1 MGQWHKQGLR
11 ATDKGFLS
19 ISLENYLSLL
29 KWTAKNKPS
38 VGKPPTTPEV
48 EPILK
53 RLGIDGSVWLDLVW
67 KFKKY
72 YQGSVA
78 GMPES
83 MAEHAASHQHRWRRG
98 QRAVRR
104 ILAANEYA
112 VG

>member
-1 MGQWHKQGLR
+1 MVSDTKVR
-11 ATDKGFLS
+11 ASDKGFLS
-19 ISLENYLSLL
+19 MSLVDYLSLL

-38 VGKPPTTPEV
+38 ISKPPTTPEV

-78 GMPES
+78 GMPDS
-83 MAEHAASHQHRWRRG
+83 MAAHAAEHQHRWRRG

-104 ILAANEYA
+104 VFAAP
-112 VG
+112 G

>member
-1 MGQWHKQGLR
+1 M
-11 ATDKGFLS
+11 
-19 ISLENYLSLL
+19 SLADYLSLL

-38 VGKPPTTPEV
+38 VGKPPMTPEV

-78 GMPES
+78 GMRDS
-83 MAEHAASHQHRWRRG
+83 MAAHAAAHQHRWRRG

-104 ILAANEYA
+104 VFASA
-112 VG
+112 G

>member
-1 MGQWHKQGLR
+1 MYAHSDTKVR
-11 ATDKGFLS
+11 ASDKGFLS
-19 ISLENYLSLL
+19 MSLVDYLSLL
-29 KWTAKNKPS
+29 KWTAKNKPT
-38 VGKPPTTPEV
+38 VGKPPMTPEV

-78 GMPES
+78 GMPDS
-83 MAEHAASHQHRWRRG
+83 MAAHAAEHQHRWRRG

-104 ILAANEYA
+104 VFAAA
-112 VG
+112 G

>member
-1 MGQWHKQGLR
+1 
-11 ATDKGFLS
+11 
-19 ISLENYLSLL
+19 L

-38 VGKPPTTPEV
+38 VGKPPMTPEV

-72 YQGSVA
+72 YQGSAA
-78 GMPES
+78 GMPDS
-83 MAEHAASHQHRWRRG
+83 LAQDARGHQHRWRRG

-104 ILAANEYA
+104 IFASP
-112 VG
+112 G